1 MILIEKGYQV
11 NYDKVWEV
19 MSNLEEAFN
28 KIATI
33 EFMAEE
39 LNEAII
45 HNDMQKIIDISAALT
60 AYLPVYTTHYREK
73 ASLCVWNNTVLE
85 VKKDQQCSSATP
97 QDGNIDLYT
106 KSYEEIKDSLMELES
121 LGIKC

>member
-1 MILIEKGYQV
+1 MGGYQV

-39 LNEAII
+39 LNEAINQ
-45 HNDMQKIIDISAALT
+45 NDMQKIIDISAALT
-60 AYLPVYTTHYREK
+60 AYLPVYTTHYEK
-73 ASLCVWNNTVLE
+73 ASLRAWNNTVLE
-85 VKKDQQCSSATP
+85 VKKDQQYSSATP